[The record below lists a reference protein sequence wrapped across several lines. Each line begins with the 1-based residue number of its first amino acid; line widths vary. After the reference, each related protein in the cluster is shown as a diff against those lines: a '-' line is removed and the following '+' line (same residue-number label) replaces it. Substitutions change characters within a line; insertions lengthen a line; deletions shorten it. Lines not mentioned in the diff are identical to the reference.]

1 MVLLDD
7 KVWFRKNLLYCC
19 RRFTNQYLILFLE
32 QEKTSTFS
40 LFFADLTARGHTLTF
55 STASANKYKLKSYG
69 EYNYDNIVLFAP
81 TVEKLGSINFN
92 DITTFSSDGGN
103 VLIAVSRE
111 VSDSVRD
118 LTESFGVS
126 IDKKGSEVIDHFETV
141 ASYDTR

>member
-1 MVLLDD
+1 M
-7 KVWFRKNLLYCC
+7 
-19 RRFTNQYLILFLE
+19 
-32 QEKTSTFS
+32 
-40 LFFADLTARGHTLTF
+40 FFADLTARGHTLTF

-111 VSDSVRD
+111 VSDNVRD

-141 ASYDTR
+141 ASYDTK

>member
-1 MVLLDD
+1 M
-7 KVWFRKNLLYCC
+7 
-19 RRFTNQYLILFLE
+19 
-32 QEKTSTFS
+32 
-40 LFFADLTARGHTLTF
+40 
-55 STASANKYKLKSYG
+55 
-69 EYNYDNIVLFAP
+69 LFAP
-81 TVEKLGSINFN
+81 TVEKLGSISFN

-126 IDKKGSEVIDHFETV
+126 IDKKGSEVIDHFETL